1 MLFREETKL
10 KKVLCLLLALLTTL
24 CLFSGCAGGETVPSS
39 EKTEGLTPLSDP
51 NAIPNLQGRT
61 ITILTTDTWVSGLS
75 ISDVLPKFRQ
85 IEERTGCTIVW
96 ETAPSGGDFNTVLQ
110 TRLTGDP
117 SECPDI
123 ILLPTNTT
131 TLSKYISEG
140 LLFDLTKAYDYC
152 PNIKAF
158 YEEKRTDLKGSF
170 TYEDGGIYNLLSNV
184 SVTSEDQRK
193 NIAETGDNAIW
204 YRADIAKELGWD
216 TYPKTMDELHE
227 LLTQVHEAYPD
238 MVPMHMYDWGGWES
252 AKIFNSAYGLHF
264 NNEECGT
271 FFYPDEN
278 GTVQF
283 EPALEATKQWLTEIN
298 KWYTEGLIVVGNSEE
313 QKIGAAAKGVTFSG
327 FYASVTEMC
336 ESALKQLEPDA
347 YFLYMPFPTAGDSTP
362 TLMPRCDYYNSFSI
376 VDNGDE
382 EQCLA
387 AAQFL
392 DYAFLSYYGMCSE
405 VLGVEGEGW
414 SLDENGKF
422 TPNKEYIA
430 ELLTGDKIREFSG
443 ANIHFNGPTT
453 FSYEISKAYRD
464 ARIQVREEMGYE
476 DPMNAE
482 QKANWL
488 EINEI
493 NVSYYQSIYPL
504 YYMQPEDQDEYTRL
518 YSDIETYTQEML
530 ERYIL
535 GTADLNTFESEFV
548 STLYNRLQLQK
559 VLDIQQKYYDIY
571 LENAAK

>member
-1 MLFREETKL
+1 
-10 KKVLCLLLALLTTL
+10 
-24 CLFSGCAGGETVPSS
+24 
-39 EKTEGLTPLSDP
+39 
-51 NAIPNLQGRT
+51 
-61 ITILTTDTWVSGLS
+61 
-75 ISDVLPKFRQ
+75 
-85 IEERTGCTIVW
+85 
-96 ETAPSGGDFNTVLQ
+96 
-110 TRLTGDP
+110 
-117 SECPDI
+117 
-123 ILLPTNTT
+123 
-131 TLSKYISEG
+131 
-140 LLFDLTKAYDYC
+140 
-152 PNIKAF
+152 
-158 YEEKRTDLKGSF
+158 
-170 TYEDGGIYNLLSNV
+170 
-184 SVTSEDQRK
+184 
-193 NIAETGDNAIW
+193 
-204 YRADIAKELGWD
+204 
-216 TYPKTMDELHE
+216 
-227 LLTQVHEAYPD
+227 
-238 MVPMHMYDWGGWES
+238 
-252 AKIFNSAYGLHF
+252 
-264 NNEECGT
+264 
-271 FFYPDEN
+271 
-278 GTVQF
+278 
-283 EPALEATKQWLTEIN
+283 
-298 KWYTEGLIVVGNSEE
+298 
-313 QKIGAAAKGVTFSG
+313 
-327 FYASVTEMC
+327 MC

-405 VLGVEGEGW
+405 MLGVEGEGW

-422 TPNKEYIA
+422 TPNKDYIA

-464 ARIQVREEMGYE
+464 ARIQVREEMGYA

>member
-1 MLFREETKL
+1 MKRF
-10 KKVLCLLLALLTTL
+10 VCLLLVLIIALGTL
-24 CLFSGCAGGETVPSS
+24 SACDALHSGPGDKETI
-39 EKTEGLTPLSDP
+39 KPLSDK
-51 NAIPNLQGRT
+51 NAIPDLTGRT

-75 ISDVLPKFRQ
+75 ISDVLPKFQQ

-131 TLSKYISEG
+131 TLAKYIEEG
-140 LLFDLTKAYDYC
+140 LLYDLTGAYDYC

-158 YEEKRTDLKGSF
+158 YEESRTDLKASF
-170 TYEDGGIYNLLSNV
+170 TYHDGGIYNLLSNV
-184 SVTSEDQRK
+184 DIHPDDQGK

-204 YRADIAKELGWD
+204 YRADIAEGLGW
-216 TYPKTMDELHE
+216 TNYPKTMDELYQ
-227 LLTQVHEAYPD
+227 LLTQVHAAYPD
-238 MVPMHMYDWGGWES
+238 MVPMHMYDWSGWES

-271 FFYPDEN
+271 FFYPDKN
-278 GTVQF
+278 GKVQF
-283 EPALEATKQWLTEIN
+283 EPSLSATKEWLAEMN
-298 KWYTEGLIVVGNSEE
+298 KWYKEGLIVVGNSEE

-327 FYASVTEMC
+327 FYSGVTEMC
-336 ESALKQLEPDA
+336 ETALKAIEPEA
-347 YFLYMPFPTAGDSTP
+347 YFMYMPFPTDGENDP
-362 TLMPRCDYYNSFSI
+362 TLMPRCDYYNSFAI

-382 EQCLA
+382 SQCIA

-414 SLDENGKF
+414 SLDENGQF
-422 TPNKEYIA
+422 APNLDYI
-430 ELLTGDKIREFSG
+430 EKLLTGEEIREFSG

-453 FSYEISKAYRD
+453 FSYEINAAYRN
-464 ARIQVREEMGYE
+464 ARLQVREERGYE
-476 DPMNAE
+476 DPMSAE
-482 QKANWL
+482 QKANWQ

-493 NVSYYQSIYPL
+493 NVSYYQPAYPMF
-504 YYMQPEDQDEYTRL
+504 YMEEDDQEEYTRL
-518 YSDIETYTQEML
+518 YADIETYTQEMM

-535 GTADLNTFESEFV
+535 GTADLSKFESEFV
-548 STLYNRLQLQK
+548 ATLYNRLQLQK

-571 LENAAK
+571 VDNAGA